1 LRILVVDDAAFVRA
15 KIGRL
20 LSANGYVIEEAENGA
35 EAVSKYQSYRPDIVL
50 MDITMPIMD
59 GISAVREL
67 RRLDPGVKVVM
78 CTALGQRAM
87 VLEAIKAGARDFI
100 VKPFDNERVLE
111 AIERLCSN
119 G

>member
-1 LRILVVDDAAFVRA
+1 
-15 KIGRL
+15 
-20 LSANGYVIEEAENGA
+20 
-35 EAVSKYQSYRPDIVL
+35 
-50 MDITMPIMD
+50 MD

>member
-1 LRILVVDDAAFVRA
+1 MKVLVVDDAAFVRA

-20 LSANGYVIEEAENGA
+20 LTANGYTIEEAENGA
-35 EAVSKYQSYRPDIVL
+35 EAVSKYPAFRPDVVL
-50 MDITMPIMD
+50 MDITMPVMD

-67 RRLDPGVKVVM
+67 KRLDPGAKIVM

-87 VLEAIKAGARDFI
+87 VVEAIKAGARDFV

-111 AIERLCSN
+111 AVERLARN
-119 G
+119 D